1 MFGVSFATSFFFSL
15 LSFGFFCFCEGCLL
29 FSGFSSSFFSGSEFD
44 TESTSQSGSV
54 SHGVVLVVRGVSET
68 SSFVSCTRF
77 SSVSPSGVRVSSERI
92 FSSDVG
98 ISASEISSGIFEVSD
113 TFEVSDLSGFLVTSG
128 IASGSVSD
136 GVLSQSGTLPFS
148 TGRGSISIGSSD
160 CDFVSELSVRVVVSG
175 NVVALSCGLS
185 QSGIFACSSGRR
197 GVHRLFS
204 HSGDVVVAIDGTS

>member
-1 MFGVSFATSFFFSL
+1 MTSFFFSL

-77 SSVSPSGVRVSSERI
+77 SSVSPSGVRASSERI

-98 ISASEISSGIFEVSD
+98 ISESELSSDIFGVSE
-113 TFEVSDLSGFLVTSG
+113 FSGVSVTSG
-128 IASGSVSD
+128 IVSGSVSD

-160 CDFVSELSVRVVVSG
+160 CNFVSELSVRVVVSD
-175 NVVALSCGLS
+175 NVVVLSCGLS
-185 QSGIFACSSGRR
+185 QSGILACSSGRR
-197 GVHRLFS
+197 GSHRLLF